1 MPQLVEWAVGEIGA
15 DRILYGTDTPLYSA
29 EMQRARI
36 DHAELTDDQKKL
48 ILRENA
54 VALLDLPGDNHS

>member
-1 MPQLVEWAVGEIGA
+1 MEQIGA
-15 DRILYGTDTPLYSA
+15 DRILYGTDTPLYQS

-48 ILRENA
+48 ILRDNA
-54 VALLDLPGDNHS
+54 VKLLELPQASTTDPAGENDS